1 MSLTEQTPRVQVTIS
16 TATDAISF
24 PYKFLESNDLVV
36 VSSGRGVLFE
46 ATDYTVT
53 GAGVTAG
60 GTVTMIGATVAEIIT
75 IVRATDISQ
84 ELDLTYNG
92 AFLSQSIEDALDK
105 LTQALQ
111 DSKETLARCLK
122 MPQGEIDG
130 YISTLDDASTR
141 ALKVLAFDENG
152 AISIETIAQ
161 ITLTL
166 EAALEALSKTAD
178 NIIVAD
184 GADWTSITKAAFLAL
199 YSLEVGT
206 DIQAYSAL
214 LAGID
219 QALDVTASPA
229 FVTLTADHIQLD
241 TAPSSTAYSEG
252 KVYWNPTE
260 KTLNIDLGVDG
271 VTVQVGQEHHTPLIL
286 NSTGS
291 TILNGQVCRINS
303 SATLSLAQ
311 ADTEANSNGT
321 IGLAT
326 HDIENGTSGF
336 ITTYGLTRN
345 VDTSA
350 YAVGTTLWL
359 DASTA
364 GGFTDVKPTFAIKIG
379 TVWTQDALTG
389 SILVSVEDMRV
400 VSTIPFFKDFT
411 FNTAT
416 AGTYYVGGFWNFAAT
431 DANLTQAATTQ
442 TIGFANFTY
451 GAHASLV
458 AGGAGTASGG
468 TGAVS
473 IVVSGTS
480 IGSDG
485 IRTPADSEVIVS
497 DITEMTTNA
506 YYETVKK
513 WLGQV
518 TYTLTVGAT
527 GHTAYAADFNY
538 GLSKYDDLGDRAFN
552 ITDFEIVGLG
562 GAAESGANFTLYK
575 HNDQGWTYAAT
586 GFDPTSTLICDM
598 ATDQSTDVQWTN
610 NAKFAYKRT
619 GLSTPVDGA
628 NSLEGF
634 IVKITTQTN
643 NSITY
648 ANVHIGATI

>member
-36 VSSGRGVLFE
+36 VSSGRGSLVE
-46 ATDYTVT
+46 DTDYTVT
-53 GAGVTAG
+53 GAGQTSG
-60 GTVTMIGATVAEIIT
+60 GTVTMIGATVAEVVT

-92 AFLSQSIEDALDK
+92 AFLSQSVEDALDK
-105 LTQALQ
+105 LTSALQ
-111 DSKETLARCLK
+111 DSKETLSRCLK
-122 MPQGEIDG
+122 LPQGEIDG
-130 YISTLDDASTR
+130 YLSTIDDASTR
-141 ALKVLAFDENG
+141 ALKILSFDENG
-152 AISIETIAQ
+152 AVSIDTVAQ

-166 EAALEALSKTAD
+166 EAALEALAKTAD

-184 GADWTSITKAAFLAL
+184 GANWTSITKAAFLAL
-199 YSLEVGT
+199 YSLEIDT
-206 DIQAYSAL
+206 DILAYSAL

-219 QALDVTASPA
+219 QALDVTASPT
-229 FVTLTADHIQLD
+229 FVTLTADYIQLD

-252 KVYWNPTE
+252 KLYWNPTE

-271 VTVQVGQEHHTPLIL
+271 VTVQVGQEHHTPLVL

-311 ADTEANSNGT
+311 ADTEANSDGT

-326 HDIENGTSGF
+326 HDIDTGTSGF
-336 ITTYGLTRN
+336 ITTHGLARN

-364 GGFTDVKPTFAIKIG
+364 GGFTDVEPTSFVIKIG

-389 SILVSVEDMRV
+389 AILVSVEDMRI
-400 VSTIPFFKDFT
+400 VSNIPFFKDFALRT
-411 FNTAT
+411 SN
-416 AGTYYVGGFWNFAAT
+416 AGANYVGGFWQFQTTA
-431 DANLTQAATTQ
+431 ANLTQATTTQ
-442 TIGFANFTY
+442 TIGLANYTY

-468 TGAVS
+468 TGAIS

-480 IGSDG
+480 IGVDG
-485 IRTPADSEVIVS
+485 TRTPADSEVIVS

-506 YYETVKK
+506 YYEPAKK
-513 WLGQV
+513 WLGQ
-518 TYTLTVGAT
+518 
-527 GHTAYAADFNY
+527 
-538 GLSKYDDLGDRAFN
+538 
-552 ITDFEIVGLG
+552 I
-562 GAAESGANFTLYK
+562 
-575 HNDQGWTYAAT
+575 
-586 GFDPTSTLICDM
+586 TSTL
-598 ATDQSTDVQWTN
+598 T
-610 NAKFAYKRT
+610 FGPRF
-619 GLSTPVDGA
+619 P
-628 NSLEGF
+628 
-634 IVKITTQTN
+634 
-643 NSITY
+643 
-648 ANVHIGATI
+648 HH